1 MTQRFILKKIKNKHL
16 RNAYIN
22 NKNNSKDMKN
32 NEENIKMVED
42 IINSSSDSKKSLK
55 RKVKIEKKDK
65 GLIERTEESTI
76 VLTEDN
82 KRLLND

>member
-1 MTQRFILKKIKNKHL
+1 MVQRFIIKKPKNKHL
-16 RNAYIN
+16 RSAYIN
-22 NKNNSKDMKN
+22 NKYNNKDMKN
-32 NEENIKMVED
+32 NEEDIKMVED
-42 IINSSSDSKKSLK
+42 IINGDSTKTLK

-65 GLIERTEESTI
+65 GLIERTEDSTI

>member
-1 MTQRFILKKIKNKHL
+1 MVQRFIIKKHKNKHL
-16 RNAYIN
+16 RSAYIN
-22 NKNNSKDMKN
+22 NKYNNKDMKN
-32 NEENIKMVED
+32 NEEDIKMVED
-42 IINSSSDSKKSLK
+42 IINGDSTKTLK

-65 GLIERTEESTI
+65 GLIERTEDSTI

>member
-1 MTQRFILKKIKNKHL
+1 MVQRFILKKTKNKHL
-16 RNAYIN
+16 RSAYIN
-22 NKNNSKDMKN
+22 NKYNNKHMKN

-42 IINSSSDSKKSLK
+42 IINDNSKKTLK

-65 GLIERTEESTI
+65 GLIERTEDSTI

>member
-1 MTQRFILKKIKNKHL
+1 MVQRFILKKIKNKHL
-16 RNAYIN
+16 RSAYIN
-22 NKNNSKDMKN
+22 NKYNNKHMKN

-42 IINSSSDSKKSLK
+42 IINDNSKKTLK

-65 GLIERTEESTI
+65 GLIERTEDSTI

>member
-1 MTQRFILKKIKNKHL
+1 MVQRFIIKKAKNKHL
-16 RNAYIN
+16 RSAYIN
-22 NKNNSKDMKN
+22 NKYNNKDMKN

-42 IINSSSDSKKSLK
+42 IINDNSKKTLK
-55 RKVKIEKKDK
+55 TKVKIEKKDK
-65 GLIERTEESTI
+65 GLIERTEDSTI